1 MYFKLVELFC
11 AKTIA
16 HTANDRNEWAPGM
29 PRNYVRIEQPRGS
42 VFFWELRDAYFFLHL
57 DSYAYEQLVE
67 LIRDTNHPQT
77 TKREAWFGTFS
88 AKIVRKHRAA
98 TGLSF
103 FLGASG
109 A

>member
-1 MYFKLVELFC
+1 MYVKLVELFC

-29 PRNYVRIEQPRGS
+29 PRKYVRIEQPRGS
-42 VFFWELRDAYFFLHL
+42 VFFLGASGCIFFLHL
-57 DSYAYEQLVE
+57 DSYVYEQLVE
-67 LIRDTNHPQT
+67 LIRDTNHQQT
-77 TKREAWFGTFS
+77 TKREAWVGTIS